1 MNIYLNEPD
10 LYAQIDFSKFSEIQK
25 VFRPGDVIPYEK
37 IIAIMV
43 GLKDVIDDQFLNLFP
58 NIKYVVSNTTGIDH
72 IKTSRNIEIINL
84 HSSEIEKVTATAEF
98 SLALLLSLVR
108 KIPFI
113 NENNVA
119 NRQLYRGTQL
129 SGLHLGVIGLGRLGK
144 KMIRFADALEMSF
157 SSFDLNNK
165 RQDLA
170 KLFEISDVISIHIPL
185 DTTTINFINVKEFEL
200 MKKKPFIINSSRP
213 QIINKKALLYAL
225 ANDWIKGMA
234 MDFINYDASNKWD
247 SDLKKFKSDRLLL
260 TPHIGGNTLES
271 IEYTSKIVLL
281 KWLKCVNNS

>member
-43 GLKDVIDDQFLNLFP
+43 GLKDVIDNQFLNLFP

-72 IKTSRNIEIINL
+72 IKTTRNIEIINL
-84 HSSEIEKVTATAEF
+84 HSPEIEEVTATAEF

-113 NENNVA
+113 NENNVG
-119 NRQLYRGTQL
+119 NRQVYRGTQL

-144 KMIRFADALEMSF
+144 KMIRFANALEMKY

-165 RQDLA
+165 KEDLE
-170 KLFEISDVISIHIPL
+170 KLFKISDVISIHIPL
-185 DTTTINFINVKEFEL
+185 NKSTVNFVNIKEFDL
-200 MKKKPFIINSSRP
+200 MKKKPFIINSARP
-213 QIINKKALLYAL
+213 QIINKKALLHAL
-225 ANDWIKGMA
+225 NNDMIRGLA
-234 MDFINYDASNKWD
+234 MDFINYDASNIWD
-247 SDLKKFKSDRLLL
+247 DDLKKFRGDKLLL
-260 TPHIGGNTLES
+260 TPHIAGNTFES
-271 IEYTSKIVLL
+271 IEYTTKIVL
-281 KWLKCVNNS
+281 KKFIEKINN